1 MAELILKAQIRDYKG
16 RADANKARNDGKVPG
31 VFYLKNEKNI
41 PIEVEALDLRPLIY
55 TSETRIV
62 NLELSDGSSEMCMLR
77 DVQFDP
83 ITDKVVHFDLM
94 GLIKG
99 QVVTFEI
106 PVNLEGIP
114 VGVKSGGVLT
124 QIMQKVEIE
133 CMPKDLPEH
142 ISVDITHLETG
153 ETLTVG
159 DLTIEGVTLLSDPNQ
174 AVAIV
179 AHARVEEEPEEEGEG
194 EVEDEE
200 AEPEVI
206 AKGKEEEDS
215 EES

>member
-1 MAELILKAQIRDYKG
+1 MAEIILKAQIREYKG

-41 PIEVEALDLRPLIY
+41 PIEVEALDLRSLIY
-55 TSETRIV
+55 TAETHIV
-62 NLELSDGSSEMCMLR
+62 SLELSDGSTEMCMLR

-99 QVVTFEI
+99 QAIMFEV
-106 PVNLEGIP
+106 PVLLEGIP
-114 VGVKSGGVLT
+114 VGVKAGGVLT
-124 QIMQKVEIE
+124 QVMQRVQVE

-142 ISVDITHLETG
+142 VGVDVTHLEAG

-159 DLTIEGVTLLSDPNQ
+159 DLTLEGVSILNDPLQ

-179 AHARVEEEPEEEGEG
+179 AHARVEEEPEG
-194 EVEDEE
+194 DEE
-200 AEPEVI
+200 AAVDEDAEPEVI
-206 AKGKEEEDS
+206 AKGKDEEE
-215 EES
+215 EA

>member
-1 MAELILKAQIRDYKG
+1 MAEIILKAQIREYKG
-16 RADANKARNDGKVPG
+16 RADANKARNEGKVPG

-41 PIEVEALDLRPLIY
+41 PIEVEALDLRSLIY
-55 TSETRIV
+55 TAETHIV
-62 NLELSDGSSEMCMLR
+62 SLELSDGSTEMCMLR

-99 QVVTFEI
+99 QVVTFEV
-106 PVNLEGIP
+106 PVSLEGIP
-114 VGVKSGGVLT
+114 VGVKTGGVLT
-124 QIMQKVEIE
+124 QIMQKVQIE
-133 CMPKDLPEH
+133 CMPKDLPQH
-142 ISVDITHLETG
+142 IAVDVTHLEAG

-159 DLTIEGVTLLSDPNQ
+159 DLTVEGVTLLSDPAQ

-179 AHARVEEEPEEEGEG
+179 AHARVEEEPEGEEE
-194 EVEDEE
+194 ETDED

-206 AKGKEEEDS
+206 AKGKDDEAEEEA
-215 EES
+215 

>member
-1 MAELILKAQIRDYKG
+1 VAEIILKAQIRDYKG
-16 RADANKARNDGKVPG
+16 RADANKARNEGKVPG

-55 TSETRIV
+55 TAETRIV
-62 NLELSDGSSEMCMLR
+62 SLELSDGSSEMCMLR

-99 QVVTFEI
+99 QVVTFEV
-106 PVNLEGIP
+106 PVLLEGIP
-114 VGVKSGGVLT
+114 VGVKAGGVLT
-124 QIMQKVEIE
+124 QIMQKVQVE

-142 ISVDITHLETG
+142 ISVDVTHLEAG
-153 ETLTVG
+153 ETLTAG
-159 DLTIEGVTLLSDPNQ
+159 DLTIEGVTLLSDPGQ

-179 AHARVEEEPEEEGEG
+179 AHARVEEEPEGEEEA
-194 EVEDEE
+194 VDED

-206 AKGKEEEDS
+206 AKGKDEEE
-215 EES
+215 EA

>member
-1 MAELILKAQIRDYKG
+1 MAEIILKAQIRDYKG

-41 PIEVEALDLRPLIY
+41 PIEVEALDLRSLIY
-55 TSETRIV
+55 TAETHIV
-62 NLELSDGSSEMCMLR
+62 SLELSDGSSEMCMLR

-99 QVVTFEI
+99 QVVKFEI

-114 VGVKSGGVLT
+114 VGVKAGGVLT
-124 QIMQKVEIE
+124 QIIQKVEIE

-142 ISVDITHLETG
+142 IAVDVTHLETG

-159 DLTIEGVTLLSDPNQ
+159 DLSVEGVTLLSDPNQ

-179 AHARVEEEPEEEGEG
+179 AHARVEEEPETEEGEG
-194 EVEDEE
+194 DEE

-206 AKGKEEEDS
+206 AKGKEDEEA